1 MKNKFLNL
9 FSIKKILY
17 ACHLYSIQKFSI
29 FFFLYFQLL
38 FTVYKTQLKR
48 PQIYFKTNPQKI
60 VSIKKNCQMYF
71 LSKLLYVLKNIKL
84 FLSIVSKFVLGLR
97 YNIFFLIFLS
107 FFKNYI
113 NFAFVKLE
121 SIKHFTLQRNRC

>member
-9 FSIKKILY
+9 FSIKILY

>member
-9 FSIKKILY
+9 FSIKILY

-84 FLSIVSKFVLGLR
+84 FLSIVSKFVLGFR